1 MMEFKE
7 TRSNSKSV
15 QVDMGELGRALSSFD
30 ESIPYLTTVKDELSL
45 KVSAI
50 SSESSN
56 IDEVSVHHVIFI
68 CFDIISLCSKLKFGR
83 NFLKFSREFK
93 RYFQISMKLQQ
104 HKLISR
110 EITKVVNSEQSRN
123 LERILHSV
131 NKVRGFIY
139 FKTPKYVVLFI
150 SKRQSTWFYLFQNA

>member
-1 MMEFKE
+1 MII
-7 TRSNSKSV
+7 
-15 QVDMGELGRALSSFD
+15 L
-30 ESIPYLTTVKDELSL
+30 LSL
-45 KVSAI
+45 R
-50 SSESSN
+50 
-56 IDEVSVHHVIFI
+56 
-68 CFDIISLCSKLKFGR
+68 SKLEFRR

-139 FKTPKYVVLFI
+139 LREYLTVSTKCVVLLIIEFPRG
-150 SKRQSTWFYLFQNA
+150 SQTKQVVVQK